1 MTLNIFTDFCSYWW
15 LAWLLPFLLGL
26 LLGWLIWG
34 RWIKK
39 VRILEEKLGASRAD
53 YNKLNRQYKEC
64 IEGKSTLESDLRN
77 TKNNLNASNAELR
90 NLRRQ
95 QDEASKISGSSIGS
109 APLAAAAVTP
119 PPIPKKEKVDID
131 KYAAISMDNL
141 QIIEGIGPKMEQIL
155 KENSVNNLLA
165 LSKESTKGLRAIL
178 DKYGDKYKIIDPS
191 EWVEQAK
198 LAHSRQ
204 WDNLVKFQKS
214 DGSESK
220 AEKLF
225 VKMGIIKAFKL
236 NDLKAIE
243 GIGPKISELLVEN
256 NIATWTAL
264 ANTSIDQ
271 LRTILNS
278 QGAKYKLSDPST
290 WPQQAQMAADGDWDR
305 LKELQDQLN
314 IRKA

>member
-1 MTLNIFTDFCSYWW
+1 MTLNIFTDFCTYWW

-26 LLGWLIWG
+26 ILGWLIWG

-39 VRILEEKLGASRAD
+39 VRILEEKLASSQAN
-53 YNKLNRQYKEC
+53 YNKLNRQHKEC
-64 IEGKSTLESDLRN
+64 TEAKSTLESELRN
-77 TKNNLNASNAELR
+77 TKNNLNASNEELR
-90 NLRRQ
+90 NMKRQ
-95 QDEASKISGSSIGS
+95 QDEDSKKSGSSLGAS
-109 APLAAAAVTP
+109 SLAAATSAPTT
-119 PPIPKKEKVDID
+119 PIPMKAKVDID

-155 KENSVNNLLA
+155 KENSVNNLLD
-165 LSKESTKGLRAIL
+165 LSKESTKGLRAKL
-178 DKYGDKYKIIDPS
+178 DKYGDKYKIIDPA

-225 VKMGIIKAFKL
+225 IKMGIIKAFKL

-256 NIATWTAL
+256 NISTWTAL
-264 ANTSIDQ
+264 ASTSIDQ

-305 LKELQDQLN
+305 LKELQDRLN
-314 IRKA
+314 N

>member
-1 MTLNIFTDFCSYWW
+1 MTLNIFTDFCTYWW

-26 LLGWLIWG
+26 ILGWLIWG

-39 VRILEEKLGASRAD
+39 VRILEEKLATSQAG
-53 YNKLNRQYKEC
+53 YNKSNRQHKEC
-64 IEGKSTLESDLRN
+64 IEAKSTLESELRN
-77 TKNNLNASNAELR
+77 TKNNLNASKAELR
-90 NLRRQ
+90 NMKRQ
-95 QDEASKISGSSIGS
+95 QDEVSKMSGSSIGVT
-109 APLAAAAVTP
+109 PLAAAAAPT
-119 PPIPKKEKVDID
+119 PPIPMKAEVDID

-155 KENSVNNLLA
+155 KENGVSNLLD
-165 LSKESTKGLRAIL
+165 LSKESTKGLRAKL
-178 DKYGDKYKIIDPS
+178 DKYGEKYKIIDPA

-225 VKMGIIKAFKL
+225 IKMGIIKAFKL

-243 GIGPKISELLVEN
+243 GIGPKISELLIEH
-256 NIATWTAL
+256 NISSWTAL
-264 ANTSIDQ
+264 ASTSVDQ
-271 LRTILNS
+271 LITILNS
-278 QGAKYKLSDPST
+278 QGAKYKLSDPGT

-305 LKELQDQLN
+305 LNELQDRLN
-314 IRKA
+314 T